1 MQRRQSARVRL
12 RQRQA
17 QETSDQGQGEYIP
30 AEGDWPV
37 DPQQDVEVSEKRVW
51 VDGCFDFA
59 HHGMPVRCFYTT
71 HTILHQYHRP
81 CGRHAAGPPAGQRAV
96 GRRALG

>member
-12 RQRQA
+12 RLHQA
-17 QETSDQGQGEYIP
+17 QATSNQGQGEYIP

-37 DPQQDVEVSEKRVW
+37 DPQQDVEVSEKRIW

-59 HHGMPVRCFYTT
+59 HHGMPAMVFPNM
-71 HTILHQYHRP
+71 HILITVPQAMRAPCCRP
-81 CGRHAAGPPAGQRAV
+81 ASWATSCW
-96 GRRALG
+96 